1 MERCLIMD
9 FDDTLVKTIDVHADS
24 WKQALERVL
33 DREIPIKSIYADI
46 NYGMDILLKKY
57 QLTEK
62 ESQLAQK
69 YKKEIFAKN
78 IHKTKVNELLLYLIK
93 NKVFETYVIASN
105 SSRENINKIM
115 SYHGIDPNMFSLI
128 ISRDDVSEKKPHPE
142 MGQIIFEKYA
152 DIYTKN
158 SDYLMIGDSEVDL
171 TFASKLNIKC
181 VIVNF

>member
-1 MERCLIMD
+1 MEKCLIMD

-24 WKQALERVL
+24 WKHALERVL
-33 DREIPIKSIYADI
+33 DREIPIESIHADI

-62 ESQLAQK
+62 ESMLAQK

-78 IHKTKVNELLLYLIK
+78 IHKTRVNELLLYLIE
-93 NKVFETYVIASN
+93 NKVFENYVIASN
-105 SSRENINKIM
+105 SSRENIDKIM

-128 ISRDDVSEKKPHPE
+128 LSRDDVSEKKPHPE

-152 DIYTKN
+152 DIYNTN
-158 SDYLMIGDSEVDL
+158 NYLMIGDSEVDL
-171 TFASKLNIKC
+171 TFARKLDIKC
-181 VIVNF
+181 IIVNF